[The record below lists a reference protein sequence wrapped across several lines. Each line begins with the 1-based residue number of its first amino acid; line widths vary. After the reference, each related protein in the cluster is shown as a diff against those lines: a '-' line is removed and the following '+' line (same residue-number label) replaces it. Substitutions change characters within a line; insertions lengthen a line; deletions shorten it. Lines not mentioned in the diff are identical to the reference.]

1 MNVFA
6 TNRFHGLGVAGVC
19 LPGAGGAG
27 GACLPAC
34 LPGAGCTLGA
44 TRNSTMHT
52 LPLVAL
58 TLSLLSG
65 AAVGHAQTVY
75 KCGATYSQTPCGT
88 GQQEVTVKAADP
100 CEAAGNRY
108 SDKCIGRSYSPS
120 TDKPI
125 TLADRKKLDSAAAKA
140 AQISEE
146 NATRNKQALAEID
159 RQSSDPIL
167 VESNKKQCVRQ
178 VTYQLKDPESAR
190 FGEPLRIGAL
200 MDQFMGRPVM
210 SYSVSVNAK
219 NSYGGYTGSK
229 IWFCS
234 FSPDEKAFVRAWTG
248 SE

>member
-1 MNVFA
+1 M
-6 TNRFHGLGVAGVC
+6 
-19 LPGAGGAG
+19 
-27 GACLPAC
+27 PAQIPVV
-34 LPGAGCTLGA
+34 LAMVVLTGI
-44 TRNSTMHT
+44 STCM
-52 LPLVAL
+52 
-58 TLSLLSG
+58 
-65 AAVGHAQTVY
+65 AQTVY
-75 KCGATYSQTPCGT
+75 KCGTTYSQTPCGT

-125 TLADRKKLDSAAAKA
+125 TLADRKKLDSAATKA
-140 AQISEE
+140 MQISEE
-146 NATRNKQALAEID
+146 KASRNKQTLAEID

-167 VESNKKQCVRQ
+167 IEANKKQCVRQ

-200 MDQFMGRPVM
+200 MDQFMGRPAM